1 MIFSQKKAKLKILFV
16 SSEEAPFA
24 KIGGL
29 GEVMFSLPRALNEL
43 GHDAR
48 VMMPRYGTIKPS
60 EFDLKTEYEGLAVP
74 TAPEQGGK
82 RLVCNV
88 LRYDRTSAPR
98 SPVTTYFLENQEY
111 YELRSNAYG
120 YKDDAVR
127 FALLSRGALEFLNDG
142 ADWLPD
148 VIVAT
153 DWMTGFL
160 PNLLA
165 TDYRDYKR
173 FQKLATVFSIHN
185 LGSQGPLRN
194 YRFIPEMERDDGYGP
209 LPDFLSERMQN
220 INSMRRGIMHADVIN
235 TVSPKYA
242 AEITTGEFGEGLDG
256 LLRERR
262 ERLFGILNGIDYET
276 ADPAKDP
283 LVAKNFASKNLPARE
298 ENKLFLQKRF
308 GLEPDKN
315 KFVAG
320 IVSRL
325 TNQKGFE
332 LLFPVIDTFLKA
344 SQAQLI
350 VVGEGDP
357 EIMTFFHELE
367 KKWPGQVSAH
377 LQFDAELPR
386 LIFAGADVIL
396 VPSYFEPSGLTQ
408 MEAMHYGAVP
418 AARKTGGLAD
428 TIEDFSPETKKGTGF
443 LFEEYDPSSFLVAII
458 RAWVNWRHREA
469 WKQIQKR
476 AMEKDFS
483 WLHSAKEYEK
493 LFKLALKFRAK
504 A

>member
-1 MIFSQKKAKLKILFV
+1 MGIFNNSNKIKVLFV
-16 SSEEAPFA
+16 TTEEFPFA
-24 KIGGL
+24 KVGGL
-29 GEVMFSLPRALNEL
+29 GEVMFSLPRALSRA
-43 GHDAR
+43 GCDAR
-48 VMMPRYGTIKPS
+48 VFIPKYGSIKKELLDKAKYVYEGLTVPTDPERATKDLS
-60 EFDLKTEYEGLAVP
+60 CNILKTEASG
-74 TAPEQGGK
+74 
-82 RLVCNV
+82 
-88 LRYDRTSAPR
+88 DSH

-111 YELRSNAYG
+111 YELRSNVYG
-120 YKDDAVR
+120 YKDDAIR

-220 INSMRRGIMHADVIN
+220 INYMRRGIMHADVIN

-325 TNQKGFE
+325 TNQKG
-332 LLFPVIDTFLKA
+332 D
-344 SQAQLI
+344 
-350 VVGEGDP
+350 
-357 EIMTFFHELE
+357 
-367 KKWPGQVSAH
+367 
-377 LQFDAELPR
+377 
-386 LIFAGADVIL
+386 
-396 VPSYFEPSGLTQ
+396 
-408 MEAMHYGAVP
+408 
-418 AARKTGGLAD
+418 RK
-428 TIEDFSPETKKGTGF
+428 
-443 LFEEYDPSSFLVAII
+443 
-458 RAWVNWRHREA
+458 
-469 WKQIQKR
+469 
-476 AMEKDFS
+476 
-483 WLHSAKEYEK
+483 
-493 LFKLALKFRAK
+493 
-504 A
+504 